1 MKTERFYYKVNVLAM
16 LKDAG
21 YSQNRLRKENI
32 LGQDVVNK
40 LRENANDMPSWHV
53 LEKLCN
59 LLDVSMFDLIED
71 RGKEGA
77 KNDSET

>member
-71 RGKEGA
+71 RGKEGC
-77 KNDSET
+77 KE